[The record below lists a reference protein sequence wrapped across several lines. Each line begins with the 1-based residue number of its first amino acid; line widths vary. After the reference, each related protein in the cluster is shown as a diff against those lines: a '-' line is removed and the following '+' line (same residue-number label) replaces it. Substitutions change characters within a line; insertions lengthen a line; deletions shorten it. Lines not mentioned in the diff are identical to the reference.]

1 MQIGSLDSLHVPTL
15 TVALSVVYVGSV
27 LFSALLYIF
36 KRRFRGDKL
45 MILSQSLFAAA
56 AFGLIAQD
64 NGLSYEFLSLTNAA
78 MLAAVLCIGHGLTRF
93 GLMSRF
99 SPWAYAIVP
108 LGVGGWFAL
117 GPFGVSARIV
127 LFASAFTVVGALFA
141 ADVRRSSKDEFG
153 SLRALFYL
161 FFIIVSVSSAG
172 RGIRTVVWEPPRTIA
187 LDGSIGAASHL
198 SALLIGF
205 MNMFGYFLLSSAH
218 AERQLGLREREIRKR
233 NEELLETIETK
244 DALISVIAHDLRAP
258 VWSATRYVR
267 SHLVDFDGD
276 LNVKRDSIVT
286 LAEGLDRIS
295 GLLDSLLEWA
305 MCASGRIKLQPVPVS
320 LGEVLGEAIAD
331 LGPTAEL
338 KGVSIEAGLSDG
350 LVVADRRALATAL
363 RNLLSNAIKYSRQG
377 GAIKATIG
385 PSRQAAD
392 SATAAFGHK
401 ASLSVVIEDSG
412 VGMTPDQVAKLFVP
426 GRTKLTLGTSGEQG
440 KGFGLAI
447 SKRFVEAMGGS
458 LLVDSELGH
467 GTRFEL
473 VFPVA

>member
-1 MQIGSLDSLHVPTL
+1 MIDSLHVPTL
-15 TVALSVVYVGSV
+15 TVALSVVYVGSA
-27 LFSALLYIF
+27 LFSTLLYLF
-36 KRRFRGDKL
+36 KRTFRGDRL
-45 MILSQSLFAAA
+45 MILSQALFAAA

-64 NGLSYEFLSLTNAA
+64 RGLSYEFLALTNAA
-78 MLAAVLCIGHGLTRF
+78 ILAALLCIGHGLARF
-93 GLMSRF
+93 GLLSRF

-108 LGVGGWFAL
+108 LSVVGWFAL
-117 GPFGVSARIV
+117 GPLGVRARIV
-127 LFASAFTVVGALFA
+127 MFSLIFAVVGSLFA
-141 ADVRRSSKDEFG
+141 ADLLRRRSDEFRG
-153 SLRALFYL
+153 LSALFAL
-161 FFIIVSVSSAG
+161 FFVVIGFSGVVRAA
-172 RGIRTVVWEPPRTIA
+172 RTLFWVPPRTIA

-198 SALLIGF
+198 SALLVGF
-205 MNMFGYFLLSSAH
+205 VNMFGYFLLSSAH
-218 AERQLGLREREIRKR
+218 AEHELGLREREIRKR

-276 LNVKRDSIVT
+276 LNVKRDSIAT

-305 MCASGRIKLQPVPVS
+305 MCASGRIKLQLAPVS
-320 LGEVLGEAIAD
+320 IAEVLAEAIAD

-338 KGVSIEAGLSDG
+338 KGVSIEADLSEG
-350 LVVADRRALATAL
+350 AVVADRRALATAL

-377 GAIKATIG
+377 GAVRATIG
-385 PSRQAAD
+385 RPIQAAG
-392 SATAAFGHK
+392 SAAVAFGHT
-401 ASLSVVIEDSG
+401 ASLSVTIEDSG
-412 VGMTPDQVAKLFVP
+412 VGMTADQLAKLFVP

-447 SKRFVEAMGGS
+447 TRRFVEAMGGR
-458 LLVDSELGH
+458 LLVESELGR
-467 GTRFEL
+467 GTRFEI